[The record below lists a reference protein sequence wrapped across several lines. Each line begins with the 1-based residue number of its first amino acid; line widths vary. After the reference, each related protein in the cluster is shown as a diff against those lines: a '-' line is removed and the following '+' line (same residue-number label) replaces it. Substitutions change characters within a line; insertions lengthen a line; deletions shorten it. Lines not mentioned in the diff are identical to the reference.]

1 MLLLPIAWL
10 LAAKRCLVAHPDP
23 ALSPPREGY
32 AGHPLQVRLD
42 GGVGLWPHQGCC
54 WQGHDAARRASP
66 HVPLTT
72 TFSPSCTAP
81 SISMAPVCS
90 ALPTLCDQ
98 LLDGLS
104 LTQTCSGMPV
114 GLPRASTA
122 PPGTSTNA
130 AAPSGLQACV
140 AGRASSVSYVDLSGP
155 LGTHALA
162 CCAGLLGRELPP
174 YQRHRH
180 LHTRR

>member
-1 MLLLPIAWL
+1 MLPLPDAHQSN
-10 LAAKRCLVAHPDP
+10 LAGQPSAGLQQASGSVGLRFRAYATQVLQRSGESAKNVSFDCNSGGWHLRGWRLK
-23 ALSPPREGY
+23 
-32 AGHPLQVRLD
+32 HPLQI
-42 GGVGLWPHQGCC
+42 GC
-54 WQGHDAARRASP
+54 
-66 HVPLTT
+66 HVQKP
-72 TFSPSCTAP
+72 
-81 SISMAPVCS
+81 PVYS

-130 AAPSGLQACV
+130 AAPGGLQACV